1 MDSRRRTRR
10 RRVLWLDHKGGGYA
24 RADHDGLEIE
34 REDCDEH
41 RAERV
46 DGAGDPIRT
55 RSRPDVHETSK
66 AIIDDNEESTPEI
79 QPLLAHT

>member
-24 RADHDGLEIE
+24 RADHDELEIE
-34 REDCDEH
+34 REEH
-41 RAERV
+41 RVERV

-55 RSRPDVHETSK
+55 RSRPDVHVTSK
-66 AIIDDNEESTPEI
+66 ATIDDNEESTPGI
-79 QPLLAHT
+79 QSLLAHT